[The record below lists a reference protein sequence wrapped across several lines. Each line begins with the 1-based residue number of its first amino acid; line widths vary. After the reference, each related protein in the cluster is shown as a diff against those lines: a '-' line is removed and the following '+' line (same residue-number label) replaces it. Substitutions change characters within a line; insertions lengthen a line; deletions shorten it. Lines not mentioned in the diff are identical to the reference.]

1 MSTSEGERSV
11 VEELK
16 GVSSPNGEIPS
27 GGQAGGSGLSFS
39 SLKGGNGNALKHG
52 GNALKHGGNALKHG
66 GNIMDML
73 TGKHGGNALKT
84 GGSGCAAKFSGGR
97 RRKSASKSRNNR
109 KSRANRRKSAKK
121 GGKKH

>member
-1 MSTSEGERSV
+1 MSTDSAQQLVPSDNGEQPV
-11 VEELK
+11 VEQ
-16 GVSSPNGEIPS
+16 PS
-27 GGQAGGSGLSFS
+27 NGGSGLSFS
-39 SLKGGNGNALKHG
+39 SLKGGNALKHG
-52 GNALKHGGNALKHG
+52 GNALKHGGNDLKHG

-109 KSRANRRKSAKK
+109 KSRANRRKSVKK
-121 GGKKH
+121 GGRKH

>member
-39 SLKGGNGNALKHG
+39 SLKGGN